1 MLPFSKES
9 EIFNQILLLKD
20 ASPQT
25 AREYIKSFTM
35 DYRLGECKAILWG
48 MVETCLTCDNTDF
61 GEPSERLDLLL
72 QFEHLQKVFEAVFV
86 LAGIWNNS
94 TEVTEI
100 LDNLKTML

>member
-1 MLPFSKES
+1 MLPFSQHS

-25 AREYIKSFTM
+25 AREYIKSFTG
-35 DYRLGECKAILWG
+35 DYRLGECRAILWG

-61 GEPSERLDLLL
+61 GEPGERLDLLL
-72 QFEHLQKVFEAVFV
+72 QFEHFQKLFEAVFT
-86 LAGIWNNS
+86 LANNWDNT

-100 LDNLKTML
+100 LDKLKTVL